1 MSSPSPS
8 PATPSPPPPSIPAPP
23 QVSSVAPPPP
33 PPPPPVERPVPPPA
47 SPPPPPPP
55 PPPTSHDAAPTPPAA
70 SLPPPKA
77 SGSPRNPI
85 ESPPPPPSKAS
96 GSPRNP
102 IESPPPPVMPVG
114 FPPSPPTSSVPRPP
128 PHVPP
133 PPPPMEEF
141 PDSPPPPSNATAVTP
156 PYKSPPPPAVAV
168 GGPWASPGD
177 LRTSSAQSS
186 SKTTI
191 GLVVGTTIGA
201 TGIFFFIVFIVLK
214 KKKQSPLTHP
224 ESPPPKD
231 NFYAALP
238 QQLKQKIPLGVHG
251 VPTPWTPFHLLPL
264 VSSVVDSSSTNS
276 RSENHFSPPAEG
288 GNFTYQELA
297 LATGGFS
304 EANLLGEGGFGYVH
318 KGVLPN
324 GREIAVKQLKVGS
337 RQGEREFQ
345 AEFET
350 ISRVHH
356 KHLVSLVG
364 YCMTGAE
371 RLLVYEFVPNNNL
384 EFHLHGNPT
393 IIHRDIKASNI
404 LLDSTFEAKVADF
417 GLAKYFSDANHQ
429 ITHVFTRVVGTFG
442 YIAPEYAA
450 SGKASYKSDVFSYG
464 VVLLELITGR
474 KAINTE
480 DSLTNDSLVSWARPF
495 LTRALEDGN
504 FDILVD
510 PRLQKTYD
518 EKEMA
523 SVVACAAACVRHSA
537 SRRPRM
543 SQIVR
548 ALEGDVSI
556 LDLDEGIRPGH
567 STLCGSLRI
576 PYDDLQDLKDF
587 SKFGGLFGS
596 LNNDF
601 SRSSDDT
608 SNYGH
613 GAYGSGNVERK
624 PHER

>member
-8 PATPSPPPPSIPAPP
+8 PARPSPPPPSIT
-23 QVSSVAPPPP
+23 APPP
-33 PPPPPVERPVPPPA
+33 VPSV

-70 SLPPPKA
+70 SRPPPKA

-96 GSPRNP
+96 GSSRNP

-114 FPPSPPTSSVPRPP
+114 FPPPPPTSSEPR
-128 PHVPP
+128 PP
-133 PPPPMEEF
+133 PPPPTEEF
-141 PDSPPPPSNATAVTP
+141 PDSPPPPLNSAAVLP
-156 PYKSPPPPAVAV
+156 PYKSPPPPAVAAA
-168 GGPWASPGD
+168 GPWASPGD

-201 TGIFFFIVFIVLK
+201 TGIFFFIVFIVLFICCRK

-238 QQLKQKIPLGVHG
+238 QQLKQKIHPGVHG
-251 VPTPWTPFHLLPL
+251 IPTPWTPFHLLPL
-264 VSSVVDSSSTNS
+264 VSSVVDSLSTNS

-304 EANLLGEGGFGYVH
+304 EANLVGEGGFGYVH

-345 AEFET
+345 AEVET
-350 ISRVHH
+350 INRVHH
-356 KHLVSLVG
+356 KHLVSLV
-364 YCMTGAE
+364 
-371 RLLVYEFVPNNNL
+371 
-384 EFHLHGNPT
+384 GNPT

-417 GLAKYFSDANHQ
+417 GLAKYFADANHQ

-523 SVVACAAACVRHSA
+523 SMVACAAACVRHSA

-556 LDLDEGIRPGH
+556 MDLDEGIRPGH
-567 STLCGSLRI
+567 STICGSLRI
-576 PYDDLQDLKDF
+576 PYDDSQDLKDF
-587 SKFGGLFGS
+587 SKFGGIFES
-596 LNNDF
+596 RNNDF

-613 GAYGSGNVERK
+613 GPYGSGNVERK